1 LVALLP
7 KGFLR
12 RKIIS
17 GQTLRGYFIASVTGN
32 ADNSDVVSPEKGI
45 TDSVRS
51 QVDAWKGTELSTEIS
66 IRKMSL
72 YFVPSLLGFIGSA
85 AYIFR
90 RLSANI
96 ENHTLRPNESLQA
109 ILRIFLG
116 SMLGSLVCLIFSTE
130 GVTVSSLNFSLWL
143 IAFLSG
149 YAVQVAFNALD
160 WIVKF
165 LSKQLKGVTD
175 V

>member
-1 LVALLP
+1 
-7 KGFLR
+7 
-12 RKIIS
+12 
-17 GQTLRGYFIASVTGN
+17 
-32 ADNSDVVSPEKGI
+32 
-45 TDSVRS
+45 
-51 QVDAWKGTELSTEIS
+51 
-66 IRKMSL
+66 
-72 YFVPSLLGFIGSA
+72 
-85 AYIFR
+85 
-90 RLSANI
+90 
-96 ENHTLRPNESLQA
+96 
-109 ILRIFLG
+109 
-116 SMLGSLVCLIFSTE
+116 VCLIFSTE

>member
-1 LVALLP
+1 LEHP
-7 KGFLR
+7 
-12 RKIIS
+12 
-17 GQTLRGYFIASVTGN
+17 
-32 ADNSDVVSPEKGI
+32 
-45 TDSVRS
+45 
-51 QVDAWKGTELSTEIS
+51 
-66 IRKMSL
+66 
-72 YFVPSLLGFIGSA
+72 LLGFIGSA